1 MSCRNLKIKDTLE
14 EVAGVFACLI
24 EVRISIVIGKAF
36 GEIEESILQQSQRIR
51 ISKCVKEK
59 EEVSIGLSEFL
70 EPHKHLVCHP
80 LDPVLGAALHVF
92 DGFFIPVNHRCCTE
106 EVVLV
111 LEQEIGCLDE
121 RAPGSC
127 RCLVAAKAAW
137 IVAGITGARDLLCY
151 ITHPV

>member
-1 MSCRNLKIKDTLE
+1 MSCRNTKVKDTLE
-14 EVAGVFACLI
+14 EETGVFACLI
-24 EVRISIVIGKAF
+24 KVWISIVIGKLF
-36 GEIEESILQQSQRIR
+36 GEIAEGIVQQSLNRRIV
-51 ISKCVKEK
+51 KCVKEK

-137 IVAGITGARDLLCY
+137 IVAAITGACDQLRH

>member
-1 MSCRNLKIKDTLE
+1 MSCRNLKVKDTLE

-24 EVRISIVIGKAF
+24 EVRISSVRHKLF
-36 GEIEESILQQSQRIR
+36 GEIAEGIVQQSLHIR
-51 ISKCVKEK
+51 IIKCVKEK

-80 LDPVLGAALHVF
+80 LDPVLGAVYDIF

-111 LEQEIGCLDE
+111 HEQEIDCLSE
-121 RAPGSC
+121 RAPGRC

-137 IVAGITGARDLLCY
+137 IVAAITGACDQLRH